1 MFAYNGAEV
10 DVLKSDKS
18 GNKATRTSRIAKAG
32 ERGDS
37 PGADV
42 ASLDHLSGRA
52 LIRALRGS
60 CKGKG
65 SLVDALQPEL
75 RKDDQRSEQK
85 HSARFGKPR
94 LLI

>member
-1 MFAYNGAEV
+1 M
-10 DVLKSDKS
+10 KSDKS

-37 PGADV
+37 PGADI
-42 ASLDHLSGRA
+42 ASLGHLSGRA

-65 SLVDALQPEL
+65 SLVDALQRE
-75 RKDDQRSEQK
+75 RRRDEQRSEQK
-85 HSARFGKPR
+85 HRARFGKPR
-94 LLI
+94 PLI